1 MNKFFLLAFS
11 LLASFVLRADNPP
24 IGLGSWREH
33 IPYNKAVAVADAG
46 DRVYCASQFGLFSY
60 KKDDGEISY
69 FTRLGGL
76 SDYEIKTIRYEPQRG
91 ILVIAYENS
100 NIDLLFADKT
110 IVNLSDIKRKNIV
123 GGKAINHILFI
134 NGKAYLS
141 CQFGIVVI
149 NLDRREVEDT
159 YFIGPNGGN
168 LNVQGLAYDGTQLLA
183 VSDSGVFL
191 ANFNDPNLFNY
202 TAWNRDNSLA
212 EPQANYTSTCCFR
225 GKFYVVKTNNAQ
237 DKDSVLVRDSG
248 LWRPFFSEASEGA
261 AIDEYND
268 LFMYRNYYKLVALD
282 EQTNQVRGMDV
293 NAVGNSDFRGG
304 QVDAA
309 GNFWLSDYTNGL
321 IRERPGPQISV
332 ITPNGPRSS
341 AVWDMDSK
349 GGALWVASGSLNGDA
364 PNYNQV
370 NGVYLFDKNEWKTFD
385 RRNDPVYS
393 SSNSPAVITVSVDP
407 NNREHAYCGV
417 WGGGLL
423 EYGPNGAVTRFSES
437 NSSLLSIAGLNNY
450 IITGGTA
457 FDKEGQLWVVA
468 GGNTTPLSV
477 RKKDGSWQNFRIPD
491 ADVAGYGLYD
501 LCVDDFGQKWFI
513 AREGASTG
521 RGLCVYA
528 ENDMANPNDNQFR
541 RLTDASG
548 NGSLPDNFVRCIA
561 NDKDGALWIGTNK
574 GVAVIYNPGSV
585 FSSTSFDAQK
595 VIIQQDGYNQYLL
608 ESEYVTAIAIDGA
621 NRKWFGTYSGGAF
634 LMSAD
639 GTKQLLNF
647 NTGNSPLASNT
658 ILSIAVD
665 GVTGEVFFGTDKGI
679 VSYRGDATEG
689 GEACSDYNVFPNP
702 VRHDYSGPIAV
713 SGLVADADVR
723 ITDVAGNV
731 VFHTKALG
739 GQAVWNGNDFSGR
752 RAQTG
757 VYLVYVTNEDGS
769 ATCVTRLLLAN

>member
-11 LLASFVLRADNPP
+11 SLLPCYCVPTTRRSGSVAGGNIFPTTRPLPSPTRATGCIAPASSDCSVTRKTTERSA
-24 IGLGSWREH
+24 
-33 IPYNKAVAVADAG
+33 
-46 DRVYCASQFGLFSY
+46 
-60 KKDDGEISY
+60 Y

-76 SDYEIKTIRYEPQRG
+76 SDYEIKTIRYETQRG

-202 TAWNRDNSLA
+202 TAWNRESSLA
-212 EPQANYTSTCCFR
+212 EPLGNYTSTCCFR
-225 GKFYVVKTNNAQ
+225 GKFYVVKTNEDR

-248 LWRPFFSEASEGA
+248 QWRPFFSEASEGA

-293 NAVGNSDFRGG
+293 NAVGNSEFRGG

-309 GNFWLSDYTNGL
+309 GNFWLADYTNGL

-332 ITPNGPRSS
+332 ITRTVRAPRPSGTWTVK
-341 AVWDMDSK
+341 AVPL
-349 GGALWVASGSLNGDA
+349 GGLRFLNGDA

-385 RRNDPVYS
+385 KRNDPIYNTI
-393 SSNSPAVITVSVDP
+393 NSPAVITVSVDP
-407 NNREHAYCGV
+407 SNREHAYCGV

-423 EYGPNGAVTRFSES
+423 EYGPNGAVTRYTES

-457 FDKEGQLWVVA
+457 FDEDGQLWVVA
-468 GGNTTPLSV
+468 GGNTTP
-477 RKKDGSWQNFRIPD
+477 
-491 ADVAGYGLYD
+491 
-501 LCVDDFGQKWFI
+501 
-513 AREGASTG
+513 
-521 RGLCVYA
+521 
-528 ENDMANPNDNQFR
+528 
-541 RLTDASG
+541 
-548 NGSLPDNFVRCIA
+548 
-561 NDKDGALWIGTNK
+561 
-574 GVAVIYNPGSV
+574 
-585 FSSTSFDAQK
+585 
-595 VIIQQDGYNQYLL
+595 
-608 ESEYVTAIAIDGA
+608 
-621 NRKWFGTYSGGAF
+621 
-634 LMSAD
+634 
-639 GTKQLLNF
+639 
-647 NTGNSPLASNT
+647 
-658 ILSIAVD
+658 
-665 GVTGEVFFGTDKGI
+665 
-679 VSYRGDATEG
+679 
-689 GEACSDYNVFPNP
+689 
-702 VRHDYSGPIAV
+702 
-713 SGLVADADVR
+713 
-723 ITDVAGNV
+723 
-731 VFHTKALG
+731 
-739 GQAVWNGNDFSGR
+739 
-752 RAQTG
+752 
-757 VYLVYVTNEDGS
+757 
-769 ATCVTRLLLAN
+769 